1 MIPTLTGAS
10 RRLRSINRPVHSLV
24 LALLAAVALA
34 GYLAASVLGD
44 VYSGVPASIAVSS
57 IAVSCRPASS
67 NACDALVVR
76 LNPGR
81 FHIHAANPL
90 SSLTIAVQDPSA
102 VARARVLLLR
112 TESPGQL
119 TIGGDAAVSEV
130 SVFDVPAADVRSV
143 IRLSAHQSIWNRITF
158 TPTVSG
164 KPLVIRELG
173 FFDSE
178 DGLLRSTRQPFPWI
192 PAQRFYATYVVLVMI
207 AIYALV
213 LAAAWYARAVV
224 RRIGPW
230 VLAALCGSVC
240 ILELGTTFSPYWSH
254 DLRSMY
260 GSELVESGANGN
272 LTGNLYL
279 GARLLQGLGATEPP
293 GIVQWHRMP
302 GYGLFCG
309 LAAAIGRTTDIVE
322 IAVTVIVLQVL
333 LYSVSVGVFVAAA
346 SRIFAPWIACLLG
359 VLVTLL
365 PKQLNYT
372 QVDSIIA
379 PMALVVAATLFIH
392 LAATRG
398 GERPPFRTF
407 LLVNA
412 AFAFWFL
419 MRNDVLPGWLAVSV
433 ILAAR
438 RWRYVVVPLLLMMTV
453 GVTWALYKQQ
463 YTHEFSPLPT
473 NTGEVLFLSLC
484 EVPGRFPY
492 PCTDVGYF
500 DWVTRISRTDA
511 TSRRASDRA
520 VREVVRYWVTYPVH
534 FGFMVIS
541 KFRRCVYDESWPG
554 IHTRFN
560 WLYTTGREAGAFL
573 FLLTAVAVA
582 IAVNHERRRSILLGW
597 TLFFNMP
604 LFFVAFESAGRFY
617 SAAGVGAVVAAVPLL
632 FEPGFYEQIAR
643 QRRRALVVLAC
654 IAALAIGGGWVEYV
668 VRTNDA
674 LHYWA
679 PLLDPRASTLAFPR
693 PEPRW

>member
-1 MIPTLTGAS
+1 M
-10 RRLRSINRPVHSLV
+10 VV

-34 GYLAASVLGD
+34 GYLASSVLGD

-57 IAVSCRPASS
+57 IATSCRPATG
-67 NACDALVVR
+67 NACDALVIR
-76 LNPGR
+76 LTPGR
-81 FHIHAANPL
+81 FHIHAPSAV
-90 SSLTIAVQDPSA
+90 SSVTIAVQDPSA
-102 VARARVLLLR
+102 VSRARVLLLR

-119 TIGGDAAVSEV
+119 AVGGDGAVSEPL
-130 SVFDVPAADVRSV
+130 VFDVPVAGVRSA
-143 IRLSAHQSIWNRITF
+143 IRLPARQPVWNRLTF
-158 TPTVSG
+158 TPAVSG

-173 FFDSE
+173 FFESE

-192 PAQRFYATYVVLVMI
+192 PAQRFYATYVVLAMI
-207 AIYALV
+207 AIYACV
-213 LAAAWYARAVV
+213 LAAAWSAPAVV
-224 RRIGPW
+224 HRIGPW

-260 GSELVESGANGN
+260 GLELVESGANGN
-272 LTGNLYL
+272 LTGNLYE

-309 LAAAIGRTTDIVE
+309 LAAAIGRTTDVVE
-322 IAVTVIVLQVL
+322 IAMTVIILQVL
-333 LYSVSVGVFVAAA
+333 LYSVSVGAFVAAA
-346 SRIFAPWIACLLG
+346 GRLFAPWMACLLG
-359 VLVTLL
+359 MLVTLL

-379 PMALVVAATLFIH
+379 PIALVVAATLLIH

-398 GERPPFRTF
+398 GARPPLRTF
-407 LLVNA
+407 SLANA

-419 MRNDVLPGWLAVSV
+419 MRNDVLPGWVVVSLM
-433 ILAAR
+433 LAAR
-438 RWRYVVVPLLLMMTV
+438 RWRYVMVPLLLIVAV
-453 GVTWALYKQQ
+453 GVSWALYKQQ

-484 EVPGRFPY
+484 EVPGRFPFS
-492 PCTDVGYF
+492 CNDVGYF
-500 DWVTRISRTDA
+500 DWVRRISGADP
-511 TSRRASDRA
+511 TSRRASNRA
-520 VREVVRYWVTYPVH
+520 VREVVQYWVTYPVH

-554 IHTRFN
+554 VHTRFN
-560 WLYTTGREAGAFL
+560 WLYTRGREAGLFL

-617 SAAGVGAVVAAVPLL
+617 SAASVGAVVAAVPLL

-643 QRRRALVVLAC
+643 QRRRAVVVLAC
-654 IAALAIGGGWVEYV
+654 IGALAIGGGWVESL
-668 VRTNDA
+668 VRSNDA

-679 PLLDPRASTLAFPR
+679 PLLDPRASTLAFPS
-693 PEPRW
+693 P